1 MQGSTHLSLISVDF
15 PAISSVISCRIVNL
29 KQLNNNYTLWQASTR
44 CCSSMTSNSL
54 LERSSNL
61 ARSATDKNANVQA
74 DEAMTEQSNSGCICR
89 GEVTPPADDAGNDGD
104 LGGVDAAA
112 G

>member
-1 MQGSTHLSLISVDF
+1 M
-15 PAISSVISCRIVNL
+15 
-29 KQLNNNYTLWQASTR
+29 
-44 CCSSMTSNSL
+44 
-54 LERSSNL
+54 
-61 ARSATDKNANVQA
+61 QA